1 MGGIA
6 SKSDVA
12 NVQSGL
18 ANTQS
23 GLTNVQAGLEDIQQN
38 YLDKTTAG
46 DTYQLIGNYASAAPT
61 GDQYTLKSYTDATFQ
76 PKGNY
81 QVAGNYATQSDLAN
95 QATLSSNT
103 YQVKG
108 DYATNTQLAGQKTYG
123 DNTYQVKG
131 DYATRTQL
139 TNVNDA
145 IYSDIVKSGIY
156 DYNNGFTNV
165 PETYLAKTDAAN
177 TYQAKG
183 SYQTVGTDGSMNVA
197 GVVNLAKAL
206 NVNGQICF
214 TNGTNTSCATKD
226 QLDYLLSLK

>member
-1 MGGIA
+1 MGGVA

-18 ANTQS
+18 ANTQV
-23 GLTNVQAGLEDIQQN
+23 GLKDTQTGLAAVQQN

-46 DTYQLIGNYASAAPT
+46 TTYQLKGNYASAAPT

-81 QVAGNYATQSDLAN
+81 QVAGNYAT
-95 QATLSSNT
+95 
-103 YQVKG
+103 
-108 DYATNTQLAGQKTYG
+108 NTQLGS
-123 DNTYQVKG
+123 QVG
-131 DYATRTQL
+131 TRVSYDDIINSGLYA
-139 TNVNDA
+139 
-145 IYSDIVKSGIY
+145 
-156 DYNNGFTNV
+156 YNKGFTNV
-165 PETYLAKTDAAN
+165 PETYLSKTDAA
-177 TYQAKG
+177 TAYQAKG